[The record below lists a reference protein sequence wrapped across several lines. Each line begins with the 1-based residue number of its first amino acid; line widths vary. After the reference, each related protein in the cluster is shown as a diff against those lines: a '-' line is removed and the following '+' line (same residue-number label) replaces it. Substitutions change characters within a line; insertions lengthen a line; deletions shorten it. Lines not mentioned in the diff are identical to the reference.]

1 MDYFSLVPANRRRDL
16 QQIAGEGSPLARK
29 HKVHLH
35 DAAVATLPDGYE
47 VRIKEILPGRFKH
60 VRLFVVDPYD
70 LVLSKLSRNEERDRQ
85 DVKHLAK
92 TLRLDGDMLRARYD
106 AELRTNSI
114 GPPERH
120 DATLKFWLEAYFGES

>member
-60 VRLFVVDPYD
+60 IRLFVVDPYD
-70 LVLSKLSRNEERDRQ
+70 LVLSKLSRNEERDRE

-92 TLRLDGDMLRARYD
+92 TLRGRRCAPG
-106 AELRTNSI
+106 SQ
-114 GPPERH
+114 
-120 DATLKFWLEAYFGES
+120 

>member
-1 MDYFSLVPANRRRDL
+1 M
-16 QQIAGEGSPLARK
+16 ARK

-60 VRLFVVDPYD
+60 IRLFVVDPYD
-70 LVLSKLSRNEERDRQ
+70 LVLSKLSRNEERDRE

-92 TLRLDGDMLRARYD
+92 TLRPDGDVLRARND

-114 GPPERH
+114 SPLERH
-120 DATLKFWLEAYFGES
+120 DATLKSWLEAYFGES